1 LRILATEEQEQEEEL
16 FEGIAVCGTNLS
28 AVVDTSPYI
37 NEIHYKVGNRL
48 YIENA
53 DQRTIRKARRRED
66 IELENIVGNLMIAQ
80 YQVDRL
86 RSRLS
91 DRITGL
97 GSATTKKDLHI
108 HSNMVTDGIKLRSN

>member
-1 LRILATEEQEQEEEL
+1 MQTKKIPEREQEDVEE
-16 FEGIAVCGTNLS
+16 
-28 AVVDTSPYI
+28 
-37 NEIHYKVGNRL
+37 R
-48 YIENA
+48 
-53 DQRTIRKARRRED
+53 D

-97 GSATTKKDLHI
+97 GSATNKKGSTHTFKHGNRWYKITL
-108 HSNMVTDGIKLRSN
+108 KLDELTINERQDIE

>member
-1 LRILATEEQEQEEEL
+1 MQTKGPSEKQEE
-16 FEGIAVCGTNLS
+16 G
-28 AVVDTSPYI
+28 
-37 NEIHYKVGNRL
+37 R
-48 YIENA
+48 
-53 DQRTIRKARRRED
+53 D
-66 IELENIVGNLMIAQ
+66 IELENIVGNLMIAE

-97 GSATTKKDLHI
+97 GSATNKKDLHI